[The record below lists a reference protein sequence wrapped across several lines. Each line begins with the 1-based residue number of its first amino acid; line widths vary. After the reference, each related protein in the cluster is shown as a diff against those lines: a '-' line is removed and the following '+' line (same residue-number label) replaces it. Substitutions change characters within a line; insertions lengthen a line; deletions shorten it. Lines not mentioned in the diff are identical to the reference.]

1 MLLVQ
6 QNFDIIK
13 VVNCKENQKPQIRKE
28 HVNMAKLESLGAT
41 VGEQIIIKG
50 KVAFSEIAKRV
61 EGEKLARKIERQEK
75 LGMNFPQRKPHYSL
89 SLVDVQV
96 DPAYVG
102 SPLAKYYGEKVY
114 KNKDGKFALTLETTS
129 KFPPRIYHGQEDGT
143 AVVLEELPAELA
155 VGQEVSVLIKTY
167 ASKQYANMGSSFD
180 AILLPAGEVQYYSN
194 NASSEIEAFGLK
206 PADNVGPVDAPETT
220 AVDVNDNPFG
230 SSEQAPAETAE
241 TKADPVEDVPADA
254 KPEAPAGGVV
264 TDNPFA

>member
-1 MLLVQ
+1 MLVQ
-6 QNFDIIK
+6 QIFDIIN
-13 VVNCKENQKPQIRKE
+13 VVKHKQKPKTQIREE

-50 KVAFSEIAKRV
+50 KVAFSEIAQRV

-96 DPAYVG
+96 DPAYAG
-102 SPLAKYYGEKVY
+102 TPLAKYYGEKVY
-114 KNKDGKFALTLETTS
+114 QNKDGEYALTLETTS

-167 ASKQYANMGSSFD
+167 ASKQYSNMGSSFD
-180 AILLPAGEVQYYSN
+180 AILLPAGEVKYYSN

-206 PADNVGPVDAPETT
+206 PAENAAPVDSPESTP
-220 AVDVNDNPFG
+220 VDENDNPFG
-230 SSEQAPAETAE
+230 GNEKSETAE
-241 TKADPVEDVPADA
+241 TKAEPVDNVPADA